1 MKELLVAEVYGIP
14 AKEPLV
20 HAARPNDLPDVRCCN
35 QRSLDAGAFYNDE
48 WGEVVSDAFHFYHRL
63 AHAPHA

>member
-1 MKELLVAEVYGIP
+1 M
-14 AKEPLV
+14 

-35 QRSLDAGAFYNDE
+35 QRSLDAGAFYNGE
-48 WGEVVSDAFHFYHRL
+48 WGDVVSDAFHFYHRL